1 MSRNRAITIDLD
13 DTLWDCHPVI
23 REAESKLWEWLETNY
38 PKISDNYTQEMAADL
53 RKKVV
58 KDYPKKSHDYKFLR
72 RSVLRTIF
80 LTSGYDQKFAEDA
93 FDFFDM
99 HRNNVT
105 LFEGAIETLELL
117 SSKFRVIALTN
128 GNADLVKIGI
138 NHLFFDVIHAADFG
152 YAKPDIKIFNEAIRR
167 SGVNKK
173 DIYHVGDHPVNDIV
187 GAQKAGLRTIWMNPT
202 GISWPENSKEPDYTI
217 EKITLLQD
225 ILMG

>member
-1 MSRNRAITIDLD
+1 MNRNQAITIDLD

-23 REAESKLWEWLETNY
+23 LEAESKLWEWLETNY
-38 PKISDNYTQEMAADL
+38 PKILDNYTQKMVSDL

-72 RSVLRTIF
+72 KYVLRTIF
-80 LTSGYDQKFAEDA
+80 LNSGYDQKFSEDA

-99 HRNNVT
+99 HRNNVI
-105 LFEGAIETLELL
+105 LFDGAIETLELL
-117 SSKFRVIALTN
+117 STKFRLIALTN

-138 NHLFFDVIHAADFG
+138 SHLFFDVIHAADFG

-173 DIYHVGDHPVNDIV
+173 DIFHVGDHPVNDIV
-187 GAQKAGLRTIWMNPT
+187 GAQKAGLQTIWMNPA
-202 GISWPENSKEPDYTI
+202 GISWPGNSDEPDYTI
-217 EKITLLQD
+217 QKITSLKD